1 MTLYLQVCGAVLL
14 AVILILTLKNTGK
27 DIAAIL
33 AIAVCCMASL
43 VTMHYLQPVISFLQ
57 TLRNLGNLDG
67 SMVRILLK
75 ATGIGIIAEITNLI
89 CKDSGN
95 ESMGKSMQLLGTAVI
110 FYLSL
115 PLFTAFIDLLQKIL
129 GEL

>member
-14 AVILILTLKNTGK
+14 AVILILSLKNTGK
-27 DIAAIL
+27 DIGAIL
-33 AIAVCCMASL
+33 AIAVCCMTSL
-43 VTMHYLQPVISFLQ
+43 VAMHYLQPVISFLQ
-57 TLRNLGNLDG
+57 TLRTLGNLDS